1 MIADQGEAVARWYA
15 SSLEF
20 AVGGTLAVVL
30 LVLAFFLTVRVRATK
45 RAMRERTDISTDE
58 RIYLHGQVRRRTWCV
73 VLLVGLALLLIGNF
87 FLEPSFRNLVPE
99 GDQKMTEAQ
108 RSKVSMFV
116 TYWGTAVAMLFMLL
130 GAALFDAVATAKFG
144 MRQRRLLEES
154 HRQELQ
160 AEAARLRQRRAE
172 LN

>member
-1 MIADQGEAVARWYA
+1 MFADQKETIAHWYI

-20 AVGGTLAVVL
+20 AVGSALAVM
-30 LVLAFFLTVRVRATK
+30 LVALGVFLIVRVRATK
-45 RAMRERTDISTDE
+45 RTLRERTDIATDE

-73 VLLVGLALLLIGNF
+73 VLLFGLALLLVGNF

-116 TYWGTAVAMLFMLL
+116 TYWGAAVAMLFMLL
-130 GAALFDAVATAKFG
+130 GAALFDAVATAKYG
-144 MRQRRLLEES
+144 MRQRRRLEED
-154 HRQELQ
+154 HRQELK
-160 AEAARLRQRRAE
+160 AETARIRQRRAE